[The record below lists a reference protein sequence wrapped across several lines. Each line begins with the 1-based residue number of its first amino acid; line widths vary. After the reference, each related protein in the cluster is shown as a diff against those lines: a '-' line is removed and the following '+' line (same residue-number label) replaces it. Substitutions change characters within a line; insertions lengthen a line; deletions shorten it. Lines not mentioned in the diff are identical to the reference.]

1 MAWHRLHVGIQKDN
15 GPKAQQDDS
24 DDDNS
29 RQTERRGE
37 GRKERERAEVRQRL
51 HIEA

>member
-37 GRKERERAEVRQRL
+37 RNKERESGS
-51 HIEA
+51 